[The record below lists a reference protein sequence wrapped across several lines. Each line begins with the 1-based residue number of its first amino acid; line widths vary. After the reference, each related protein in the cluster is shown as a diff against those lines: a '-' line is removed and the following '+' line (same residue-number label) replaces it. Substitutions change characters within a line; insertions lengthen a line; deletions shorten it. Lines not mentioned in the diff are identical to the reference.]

1 MKPEESSTFAL
12 SKGKTAYSPSRWRT
26 PGIVSAGRGP
36 SPIERNRAVPI
47 LLAGVSCTV
56 MPREQQLTEEHGPDA
71 EDDPGSSANRI
82 KKKNGSTGAGGPK
95 KLGKTYGHAL
105 CLHPYFRDSHSGSLG
120 LAVFPPVGLEYI
132 VAALEPHVGKV
143 TFLDLRLPD
152 PLREPERLRR
162 FIRDEID
169 LLCVSINWEY
179 HFDEVCR
186 LINSLPGN
194 IATVVGGKQAGDC
207 VEEIFE
213 ACPGVDVLVRG
224 EGEQTIVDI
233 AMGKDLRD
241 IPGISFR
248 ENGRVIHNAN
258 RPLPEID
265 EYEYPDRRLRRQPYH
280 MNVAGFAL
288 RGEEFDI
295 ILTSRGCPYKCK
307 FCTFNLNP
315 LGQKREYSVRS
326 IDSVMNELRGI
337 SAGIVLI
344 ADENFFINPRRAKRI
359 CERIIEEGI
368 QKRFLVQSRIEIFQH
383 PDVLEVAERAGIKVF
398 LLGIESA
405 HDHILEQLN
414 KGFDTAKLREAF
426 ATLRKFPFYYHGY
439 FIYGN
444 VGETED
450 EMMQIPVFARE
461 LGLDSITYQK
471 LRIEKYSPLKELV
484 ESTPGYFIGDDSIV
498 YSEAL
503 GRPGLKRIAKRITR
517 DFYTPT
523 QLYRTTRKVMSIGLL
538 NPGSFPGVLMS
549 LPVLLAK
556 AVARKVSKKVR
567 RSNFWR
573 LVSAER
579 TSP

>member
-1 MKPEESSTFAL
+1 M
-12 SKGKTAYSPSRWRT
+12 
-26 PGIVSAGRGP
+26 
-36 SPIERNRAVPI
+36 
-47 LLAGVSCTV
+47 
-56 MPREQQLTEEHGPDA
+56 
-71 EDDPGSSANRI
+71 
-82 KKKNGSTGAGGPK
+82 
-95 KLGKTYGHAL
+95 

-120 LAVFPPVGLEYI
+120 LAVFPPVGLEY
-132 VAALEPHVGKV
+132 VAAALEPHVEKV

-162 FIRDEID
+162 FIREEID

-186 LINSLPGN
+186 LVNSLPRHVT
-194 IATVVGGKQAGDC
+194 TVVGGKQAGDY
-207 VEEIFE
+207 VEEVFS
-213 ACPGVDVLVRG
+213 ACPGVDMLVRG
-224 EGEQTIVDI
+224 EGEQSIVDI
-233 AMGKDLRD
+233 ALGKDPKD

-248 ENGRVIHNAN
+248 DRGRVVHNAN
-258 RPLPEID
+258 RPLPEINA
-265 EYEYPDRRLRRQPYH
+265 YEFPRRELRRQAYH
-280 MNVAGFAL
+280 MNVGGFAL

-326 IDSVMNELRGI
+326 IDSVMDELHRI

-359 CERIIEEGI
+359 CERIVAEGI
-368 QKRFLVQSRIEIFQH
+368 EKRFLVQSRIEIFEH
-383 PDVLEVAERAGIKVF
+383 PDVLEAAERAGIKVF

-405 HDHILEQLN
+405 HDHILDQLN

-426 ATLRKFPFYYHGY
+426 ETLRKFPFYYHGY

-444 VGETED
+444 VGETEE

-484 ESTPGYFIGDDSIV
+484 ESNPNYFIGDDSIV
-498 YSEAL
+498 YSKAL

-523 QLYRTTRKVMSIGLL
+523 QLYRTTRKVMNIGLL
-538 NPGSFPGVLMS
+538 NPKSFPALFMS

-556 AVARKVSKKVR
+556 AVGRKVSKKVK
-567 RSNFWR
+567 RSNLWR

-579 TSP
+579 PAS